1 MNDTPSTRKDAA
13 AEAAEMRTSNA
24 DQRATAL
31 INRAMILS
39 KAGDVS
45 GAIHTAKAISDP
57 YEQARVLAKIAEAQV
72 AKGYAGDPG
81 GSGAGSASGIGGSG
95 AGLATGIGGDLYL
108 TTQEAAAYLRL
119 SSRTLERH
127 RVEGTG
133 SRFVKLGRRVLYRRQ
148 DLDAWAA
155 SQTFR
160 STSEAEAGAGT

>member
-1 MNDTPSTRKDAA
+1 MNNTPSTRKGTA

-45 GAIHTAKAISDP
+45 GAIRTAKAISDP
-57 YEQARVLAKIAEAQV
+57 YEQARVLAKIAEAQA
-72 AKGYAGDPG
+72 AKGYAGGPG
-81 GSGAGSASGIGGSG
+81 GRGAGS
-95 AGLATGIGGDLYL
+95 ATGIGGNLYL
-108 TTQEAAAYLRL
+108 TQSEAAAYMRL
-119 SSRTLERH
+119 SPRTLERH
-127 RVEGTG
+127 RVAGTG
-133 SRFVKLGRRVLYRRQ
+133 SVYVKLGRRVLYRRQ

>member
-1 MNDTPSTRKDAA
+1 MNNSPSTRKDAA

-81 GSGAGSASGIGGSG
+81 GSGAGSA
-95 AGLATGIGGDLYL
+95 TGIGGNLYL

>member
-1 MNDTPSTRKDAA
+1 MNKIPSTRKDAA

-57 YEQARVLAKIAEAQV
+57 NEQARVLAGISEAQA
-72 AKGYAGDPG
+72 AKGYAGGP
-81 GSGAGSASGIGGSG
+81 
-95 AGLATGIGGDLYL
+95 GGDLYL

-133 SRFVKLGRRVLYRRQ
+133 SRFVKLGRRCLYRRS
-148 DLDAWAA
+148 DLDDWAA

-160 STSEAEAGAGT
+160 STSEADAADAGAGT